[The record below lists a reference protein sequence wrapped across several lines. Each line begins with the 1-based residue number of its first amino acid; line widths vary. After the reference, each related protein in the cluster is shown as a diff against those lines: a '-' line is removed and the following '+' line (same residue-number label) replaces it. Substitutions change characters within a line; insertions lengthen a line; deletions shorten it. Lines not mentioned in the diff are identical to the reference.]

1 MNLSQTKYAINLLN
15 KTNLLHAKAVPT
27 PMCVTSKLSLHDS
40 APIDAPSLYG
50 STVGALQYL
59 TLSRPDLAFSVN
71 RLSQY
76 LEPPTLAHWKAC
88 KGVLRYIKGAISYGL
103 KFRPTQIMNLE
114 GYSDADW
121 ASVRKITIP
130 YLPDL

>member
-1 MNLSQTKYAINLLN
+1 MF
-15 KTNLLHAKAVPT
+15 
-27 PMCVTSKLSLHDS
+27 VTSKLSLHDS
-40 APIDAPSLYG
+40 APFDASSLYR

-76 LEPPTLAHWKAC
+76 LEAPTLAHWKAC
-88 KGVLRYIKGAISYGL
+88 KRVLRYIKDTISYGL

-114 GYSDADW
+114 GYSDAD
-121 ASVRKITIP
+121 
-130 YLPDL
+130 